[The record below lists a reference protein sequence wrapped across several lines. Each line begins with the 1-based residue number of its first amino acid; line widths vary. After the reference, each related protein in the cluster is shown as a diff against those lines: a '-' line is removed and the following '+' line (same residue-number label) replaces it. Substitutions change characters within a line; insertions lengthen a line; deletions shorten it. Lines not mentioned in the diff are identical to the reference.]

1 MRSSTSQRPRR
12 SSPSP
17 ACRPVGLAPIE
28 DALDIRFVSKSA
40 AQGPKEMVVAASD
53 NEQFSRHYAFS
64 VCGARATPPAGARR
78 CRAVMRPRSPRCTP
92 LQHHAPRSVTSTG
105 ELHADAVPT
114 GELRLRPRI
123 LGETSFV
130 RYRWSRTFTVVA
142 LSRMRV
148 TMWPM
153 SVDVSR
159 HQWRTSVPR
168 LFQVRKRR
176 AMRTSRRHS
185 FECRARVS
193 DFRLARLRGRLVSPS
208 AHHGTPVDPPLSGDN
223 RCGFGRFCGEFAAFH
238 MIDVCVFARNYST
251 YACLSVPSA
260 VCSLCRADVDA
271 MTAVKPHSPT

>member
-114 GELRLRPRI
+114 GELRLRSRI
-123 LGETSFV
+123 LGQNIV
-130 RYRWSRTFTVVA
+130 RPLPLVA
-142 LSRMRV
+142 AFQRRSPLAHAGDDVADVGRRVAPAVEDIGPALVPSQKANGNANEPATLLRM
-148 TMWPM
+148 
-153 SVDVSR
+153 
-159 HQWRTSVPR
+159 Q
-168 LFQVRKRR
+168 
-176 AMRTSRRHS
+176 
-185 FECRARVS
+185 ARVS

-223 RCGFGRFCGEFAAFH
+223 RCGFRCFCGEFAAFH